1 MGRFWQAP
9 NIPYKWKRCVL
20 LCHVV
25 NSALS
30 AVECFI
36 PSTGQLRKLE
46 LAVAGLCRRAM
57 RGKASWEDA
66 HHVRSLSSQ
75 QVLEYWKIIPL
86 CVELRV
92 RRLK

>member
-1 MGRFWQAP
+1 M
-9 NIPYKWKRCVL
+9 NHIPYRWKRCVL

-36 PSTGQLRKLE
+36 PSSGQQRKLE

-57 RGKASWEDA
+57 RGKASLGRCA
-66 HHVRSLSSQ
+66 PCSSF
-75 QVLEYWKIIPL
+75 VLPAGA
-86 CVELRV
+86 
-92 RRLK
+92 